1 MTLTVN
7 EADPTITFN
16 DENKTFTDP
25 DFNLTATSS
34 SSGVFTYNILDNNIA
49 TVSGNTVTI
58 IGAGT
63 TSVTVTQSADS

>member
-25 DFNLTATSS
+25 DFNLTATSYQAP
-34 SSGVFTYNILDNNIA
+34 VCLH
-49 TVSGNTVTI
+49 TI
-58 IGAGT
+58 Y
-63 TSVTVTQSADS
+63 